1 VTFTTPAAVGG
12 LDAGGWSGAAST
24 ATAALRVC
32 REAERE
38 NSRHLGLV
46 AASAWQEG
54 AGLWSAHARGS
65 PLELTGEQMAN
76 AFAIDVTRIRD
87 EARQHLKQGPVTPS
101 NTTDVGRVITVLNQ
115 VVATEMV
122 CYLRY
127 TQNAIVAQGIDREQV
142 ASMFQDHAAEEL
154 GHFQRVSDRINQLGG
169 SPDMDPGTMMERTH
183 TQYTTTEDTDLQ
195 GMIRENLVAER
206 IVIAAYAEIIRWLG
220 DADIT
225 SRRLIEQIL
234 KEEEDHAD
242 ELNDLFTG

>member
-1 VTFTTPAAVGG
+1 MRNDFAV
-12 LDAGGWSGAAST
+12 
-24 ATAALRVC
+24 
-32 REAERE
+32 
-38 NSRHLGLV
+38 
-46 AASAWQEG
+46 
-54 AGLWSAHARGS
+54 
-65 PLELTGEQMAN
+65 
-76 AFAIDVTRIRD
+76 DVTRIRD
-87 EARQHLKQGPVTPS
+87 EVRQHLKQGPVTPS
-101 NTTDVGRVITVLNQ
+101 NTTDVDQVITVLNQ
-115 VVATEMV
+115 VVASEMV

-127 TQNAIVAQGIDREQV
+127 TQNAIVCQGIDREQV

-154 GHFQRVSDRINQLGG
+154 GHFRRVSDRINQLGG
-169 SPDMDPGTMMERTH
+169 SPDMNPATMKERAHTEYSAPGD
-183 TQYTTTEDTDLQ
+183 DTDLQ